1 MRKLAILFL
10 VLYLVYHVQAEV
22 ASLKDAFGSKFKV
35 GTCVSPGE
43 LNKGASFIKHHFN
56 SITPENELKPDAI
69 INQQACQQRG
79 NNVNTQVVFNSGTR
93 ATLFC

>member
-1 MRKLAILFL
+1 MQKIAILILILNLAFY
-10 VLYLVYHVQAEV
+10 VKSADV

-43 LNKGASFIKHHFN
+43 LNTGASFIKRHFN

-79 NNVNTQVVFNSGTR
+79 NNVNTQVVFNSGTNS
-93 ATLFC
+93 